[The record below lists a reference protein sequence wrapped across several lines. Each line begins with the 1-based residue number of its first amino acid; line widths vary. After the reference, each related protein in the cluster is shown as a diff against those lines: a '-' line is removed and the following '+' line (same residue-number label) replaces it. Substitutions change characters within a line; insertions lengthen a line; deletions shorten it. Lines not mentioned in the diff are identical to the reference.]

1 AKKTLAK
8 YTTVT
13 SSSETII
20 AATKG
25 DKTWKFANTDED
37 GDKLKA
43 TMTKDRD
50 LSALLT
56 NGLAKTQKSLS
67 EKSFVAVIN
76 KLNALEKDL
85 DKLSKINSR
94 LMRMHDAKKDSSDEG
109 NSELPARKAARK
121 RSARG

>member
-1 AKKTLAK
+1 MDDAERMRSVVLR
-8 YTTVT
+8 TTP
-13 SSSETII
+13 E
-20 AATKG
+20 
-25 DKTWKFANTDED
+25 
-37 GDKLKA
+37 
-43 TMTKDRD
+43 DRD